1 MATDTR
7 PTTLTTE
14 HRYNLRNQGW
24 PSSFSCAPNENGE
37 AVLPVITDPI
47 QYTKDKIG
55 VYPSNADVLYLA
67 KLAAAESAA
76 SIGTYSPWLLRKYSY
91 GNTPAAR
98 GYYILDAFD
107 RNRQSASGLSGT
119 YNPVRDTESRRP
131 VSVAFY
137 AGRVWYLM
145 PDGHLYYSQTV
156 IDISEASKCYQEA
169 DPTAEDINELVAT
182 DGGEMDVT
190 GIARALRLITVG
202 DQLLILAD
210 NGVWSIS
217 GGTDTGFT
225 ATNQIV
231 RKITD
236 VGVVGPE
243 AAVETEGVV
252 FYWGDGGI
260 YIIAPNQGSGLL
272 EAQNITEATI
282 QTLYNSIL
290 PLGKKYARAKY
301 EPRSKKIFWLY
312 NNTVDYD
319 GQTFKHSYN
328 KVLIFDLVLK
338 AFYQYTLPYD
348 TDNLPFVCGLIEKE
362 SISFTIEQTNVTDG
376 GVEVTNSSVN
386 VTSAT
391 TVPESSEVKLK
402 VFTLLRN
409 PDVSEPMGLGS
420 MAFTGYAPALAET
433 LHAVPVG
440 SATFSGAAPTVLNEE
455 EAFLPAHLVITGY
468 APSFTTYD
476 PAIPQGALT
485 VAGYKPSISKTIPI
499 GVGSITATGRVPTVN
514 ATTGSLN
521 FTNHSI
527 SDVVIDPLSATTYIT
542 FNTNGSITF
551 YGNGSDADPS
561 TEWWTAQPVTGI
573 GSSYEVAYTVLVS
586 GDAPTTLAGSLGVYK
601 DLSAPRTW
609 GFTQSGTGSRTGT
622 WRFRVRRISDTSVY
636 DEADISAFAWVD
648 PGF

>member
-1 MATDTR
+1 M
-7 PTTLTTE
+7 
-14 HRYNLRNQGW
+14 
-24 PSSFSCAPNENGE
+24 
-37 AVLPVITDPI
+37 
-47 QYTKDKIG
+47 
-55 VYPSNADVLYLA
+55 YLA

-98 GYYILDAFD
+98 GYYVLDAFD
-107 RNRQSASGLSGT
+107 RNRQSVSGLTGT
-119 YNPVRDTESRRP
+119 YNPVRDTEERRP
-131 VSVAFY
+131 ISVAFY

-190 GIARALRLITVG
+190 GIARALRLVAVG

-210 NGVWSIS
+210 NGIWAIS

-243 AAVETEGVV
+243 AAVETEGAV

-260 YIIAPNQGSGLL
+260 YVIVPNQATGLL
-272 EAQNITEATI
+272 EAQNVSETTI
-282 QTLYNSIL
+282 QTLYNNIP

-301 EPRSKKIFWLY
+301 DPRSKKIFWLY

-319 GQTFKHSYN
+319 GQTFKYAYN
-328 KVLIFDLVLK
+328 KALIFDLVLR
-338 AFYQYTLPYD
+338 AFYPYTFPYD
-348 TDNLPFVCGLIEKE
+348 LENLPFVCGLIEKE
-362 SISFTIEQTNVTDG
+362 SISFTIDQENVTNS
-376 GVEVTNSSVN
+376 GVEVTNSAVN
-386 VTSAT
+386 VTSAV
-391 TVPESSEVKLK
+391 TVPASSEVKLK
-402 VFTLLRN
+402 VFALLRN
-409 PDVSEPMGLGS
+409 PDQTESIDLGS
-420 MAFTGYAPALAET
+420 MNFAGYSMTLQEVTGAAGVGAAAFTGYEP
-433 LHAVPVG
+433 
-440 SATFSGAAPTVLNEE
+440 SVLNEE
-455 EAFLPAHLVITGY
+455 EGFRAGSMVITTYEPTFVTFDPVIPQGVLTLTGY
-468 APSFTTYD
+468 ASSVLRSF
-476 PAIPQGALT
+476 AIGTKA
-485 VAGYKPSISKTIPI
+485 ATI
-499 GVGSITATGRVPTVN
+499 TGHAPTVT

-527 SDVVIDPLSATTYIT
+527 SDVVIDPNIATTYIT

-551 YGNGSDADPS
+551 YGNGSDADPT
-561 TEWWTAQPVTGI
+561 TEWWSAQPVTGI

-609 GFTQSGTGSRTGT
+609 GFTQSGIGSRTGT